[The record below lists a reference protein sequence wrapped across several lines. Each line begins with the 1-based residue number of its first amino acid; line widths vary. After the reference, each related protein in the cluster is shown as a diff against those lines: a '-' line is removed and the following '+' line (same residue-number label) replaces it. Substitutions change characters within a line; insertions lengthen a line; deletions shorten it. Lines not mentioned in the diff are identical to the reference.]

1 MNRTLKAEFRKLWYQ
16 RSTWGLLVASGLFA
30 ALSTVSSAAAI
41 KLAPASTMMNVSL
54 ESQSA
59 MEIVLGKGTASYII
73 ALIIGIRIAAGEFR
87 HSTAIATYLAQPH
100 RGVVMLAKIVV
111 GAAVGALTQFI
122 GFIFGAIAAQLY
134 LLNTPHF
141 TVPAS
146 MYVRFMAVGLL
157 SGIVMAIVGVAVGS
171 LIRSVTAAITAA
183 LLWLLV
189 AESLLVVFADWI
201 GKWLITGAI
210 TAMFNLSIETPAV
223 QFRDFLSPW
232 GGVAMLLVYA
242 TAFASIAIVTTIRRD
257 VD

>member
-1 MNRTLKAEFRKLWYQ
+1 MRRSLKAEFRKLWYQ
-16 RSTWGLLVASGLFA
+16 RSTWGLLVASALFA
-30 ALSTVSSAAAI
+30 ALSTVSSAAAL
-41 KLAPASTMMNVSL
+41 KLAPEAAMANISL
-54 ESQSA
+54 ETQSA
-59 MEIVLGKGTASYII
+59 MEVVLGKATAAYLI

-100 RGVVMLAKIVV
+100 RSRVLGAKLIV
-111 GAAVGALTQFI
+111 GAAAGVAAQLI
-122 GFIFGAIAAQLY
+122 GFIFGVGAVQVY

-141 TVPAS
+141 SVSPGT
-146 MYVRFMAVGLL
+146 YLRFLGVGLL

-171 LIRSVTAAITAA
+171 LVRSVTAAITAS

-189 AESLLVVFADWI
+189 GESLLVVFADWI

-223 QFRDFLSPW
+223 QFKDFLPPW
-232 GGVAMLLVYA
+232 GGVAMLLLYA
-242 TAFASIAIVTTIRRD
+242 GVFSTLAMFTTMRRD